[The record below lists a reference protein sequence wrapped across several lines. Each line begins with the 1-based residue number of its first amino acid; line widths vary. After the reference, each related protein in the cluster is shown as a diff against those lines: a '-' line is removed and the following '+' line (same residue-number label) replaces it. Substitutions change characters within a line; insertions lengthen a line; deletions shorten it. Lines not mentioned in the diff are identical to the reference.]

1 MEDPTDLNAE
11 NKAAWEELYA
21 STSDLI
27 WGSEPV
33 GFLADSQ
40 PDFDDLPAGAV
51 LDAAAG
57 EGRNLPL
64 LVGRGRTVVAADA
77 SGAALAKILP
87 PVAGSIEKLECD
99 LAAIPQPDASFA
111 FILASDIVETLPD
124 PLPVLRE
131 MARLLVPRGKLL
143 VNIPGTEDD
152 VAGIDMQPTGDGWMY
167 QGKYYFHFYLPTEVD
182 ALFKAAN
189 LRVVHQEFCTW
200 TEEPHPH
207 FRSAPHGHRS
217 RVWIAERQIEDP
229 VAS

>member
-11 NKAAWEELYA
+11 NKAAWENLYA
-21 STSDLI
+21 STPELI

-33 GFLADSQ
+33 GFLTHLK

-64 LVGRGRTVVAADA
+64 LIGRGRTVVAADA
-77 SGAALAKILP
+77 SAAALAKIPLP
-87 PVAGSIEKLECD
+87 LAGSVEKLECD
-99 LAAIPQPDASFA
+99 LAAIPRPDASFA

-131 MARLLVPRGKLL
+131 LARLLVPGGKLL
-143 VNIPGTEDD
+143 VNIPGTDDD